1 MVMQFNVKKR
11 DGPAR
16 FGELVIDDKKV
27 VTPNLFFIKNSR
39 FKSPDFADLVV
50 TNQDIKTEKPS
61 LRIVGSIFLPLKGK
75 RKDEMQISR
84 CLTYPKDLPY
94 ELHRSSIK
102 SLKKEKS
109 TCYVIPGNK
118 EIIDYALENNNASF
132 FIIGNSAQLVHQQSK
147 FVDFITELRENIG
160 YQKIIYLP
168 CVGDPTSFALFSYM
182 GIDLFDS
189 TSAILAARE
198 ENLLFPTGKYNIND
212 LEELPCSCP
221 ICCRLKG
228 KLLEMDFQQILNH
241 NYYVL
246 YDEIRQVR
254 NAICSGNLRELVE
267 TRVRTNP
274 NLTTLLRYLDRNHYN
289 FMEKRIPIIRKSRLL
304 ATTKDA
310 LYRAEIKRF
319 QERVIDRYKKPECT
333 KILLL
338 LPCSAKKPYSFSKSH
353 RRFKERIDN
362 LRNPQIV
369 HEVILTSPLGIVPRE
384 LELTYPASS
393 YDIPVTGLWDEDE
406 KKMIRE
412 LLTRYLEIN
421 RYDKVIL
428 HLPKNIGGIIKGIL
442 KEPIDT
448 EIESNPT
455 SNDSLERLSNI
466 LKKSTDSYEKIKPAL
481 RKREDMNSLA
491 SYQFGKKISNEL
503 LKDCRIQGKYPYQK
517 IVYNNTQL
525 GMITKER
532 GLISLTLDGAETIAK
547 SGKYWIEIHDD
558 FTLKG
563 SLFSPGIK
571 NTDKSIR
578 IGDEVVV
585 LKNHKLCAVGVA
597 QMNGDEMAE
606 STHGEAVKI
615 RHRI

>member
-1 MVMQFNVKKR
+1 MVMQFSIKKR

-27 VTPNLFFIKNSR
+27 VTPNILFIKNSR

-50 TNQDIKTEKPS
+50 ANQDIKTEKPS
-61 LRIVGSIFLPLKGK
+61 LSIVGSIFLPSKGK
-75 RKDEMQISR
+75 SKDEMQISR

-102 SLKKEKS
+102 LLKKVKS

-118 EIIDYALENNNASF
+118 EIMDYALENNNASF
-132 FIIGNSAQLVHQQSK
+132 FIVGNSAQLVHQQSK

-160 YQKIIYLP
+160 YQKMIYLP

-182 GIDLFDS
+182 GVDLFDS

-198 ENLLFPTGKYNIND
+198 ENLLFPTGKHNIYD

-221 ICCRLKG
+221 ICNGFKG
-228 KLLEMDFQQILNH
+228 KPSEMDFQQILNH
-241 NYYVL
+241 NYFAL
-246 YDEIRQVR
+246 SDEIRQVR
-254 NAICSGNLRELVE
+254 AAICHGNLRELVE
-267 TRVRTNP
+267 IRVRTNP
-274 NLTTLLRYLDRNHYN
+274 SLTALLRYLDQDHYN
-289 FMEKRIPIIRKSRLL
+289 FMEERTPIIRKSRLL

-319 QERVIDRYKKPECT
+319 QERVIDRYEKPECT

-362 LRNPQIV
+362 LRNPQIL
-369 HEVILTSPLGIVPRE
+369 HELIITSPLGIVPRE
-384 LELTYPASS
+384 LELTYPASA

-412 LLTRYLEIN
+412 LLKRYLEIN
-421 RYDKVIL
+421 RYEKVIL
-428 HLPKNIGGIIKGIL
+428 HLPMIIRNVIKGIL

-455 SNDSLERLSNI
+455 SSDSLERLSNI
-466 LKKSTDSYEKIKPAL
+466 LKKSTESYEKIKPAL

-491 SYQFGKKISNEL
+491 SYQFGKGVSNEL

-517 IVYNNTQL
+517 IVNNNTQL

-532 GLISLTLDGAETIAK
+532 GLISLTLNGAETIAK
-547 SGKYWIEIHDD
+547 SGKYWVEIHDD

-563 SLFSPGIK
+563 SVFSPGIK

-585 LKNHKLCAVGVA
+585 LRNHNLCAVGVA
-597 QMNGDEMAE
+597 QMNGNEMTE